1 MPKALSW
8 LTYISLQPSY
18 RQQRVK
24 VDTAGPHPFIFI
36 LKFFS
41 FFFFQASSS
50 EEGRKRK
57 MVVVVPLLARDVAAA
72 TNSTRLLDPLLLLF
86 LLILP
91 LHKYKPISQTT
102 RITSR
107 SVL

>member
-8 LTYISLQPSY
+8 LTYLSLQPSY
-18 RQQRVK
+18 HQKRVK
-24 VDTAGPHPFIFI
+24 VDTAGPNPLIFI

-41 FFFFQASSS
+41 FFFQASSS